1 MICLLLVISKHLS
14 FFEIIGICNTI
25 FLEWLNKRGWWVGRM
40 TGMGEKIEVFKVF
53 VVKPK

>member
-53 VVKPK
+53 MVKPK